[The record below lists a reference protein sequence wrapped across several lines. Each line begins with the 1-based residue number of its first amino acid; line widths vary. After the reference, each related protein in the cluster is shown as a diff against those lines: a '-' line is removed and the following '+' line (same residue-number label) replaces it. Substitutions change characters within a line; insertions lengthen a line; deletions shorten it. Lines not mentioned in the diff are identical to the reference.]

1 MEPLADL
8 AISLCGGKTSET
20 AELVTP
26 AMFLSQELTHQ
37 QFVEKIREN
46 QNFLSEKEVLVR
58 LNEKY
63 VSWETAAPILMRYE
77 LHSNHRH
84 TIPTVQQQYHLFNLM
99 RLSEREK
106 SQ

>member
-20 AELVTP
+20 EDPVTP
-26 AMFLSQELTHQ
+26 DMFLSKELTHEE
-37 QFVEKIREN
+37 FVEKIREN

-63 VSWETAAPILMRYE
+63 VSWETAGPILMRKK
-77 LHSNHRH
+77 LHSNHRP
-84 TIPTVQQQYHLFNLM
+84 TIEQYRFFTLM
-99 RLSEREK
+99 REK
-106 SQ
+106 SS